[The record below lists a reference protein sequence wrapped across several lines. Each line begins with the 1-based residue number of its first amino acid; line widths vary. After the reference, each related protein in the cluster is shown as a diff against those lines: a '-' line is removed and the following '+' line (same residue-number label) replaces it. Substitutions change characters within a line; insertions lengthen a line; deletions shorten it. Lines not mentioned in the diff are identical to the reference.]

1 MAHEH
6 LSKGDK
12 PTQFLPVQ
20 RGNTLIVLA
29 QMRKA
34 RRVAVNE
41 TRLILHETFR
51 SQEEGQRREDFQRAF
66 ARYITGA
73 LLAAAAREP
82 HCHA

>member
-1 MAHEH
+1 M
-6 LSKGDK
+6 
-12 PTQFLPVQ
+12 
-20 RGNTLIVLA
+20 
-29 QMRKA
+29 
-34 RRVAVNE
+34 NE

-82 HCHA
+82 HRHA